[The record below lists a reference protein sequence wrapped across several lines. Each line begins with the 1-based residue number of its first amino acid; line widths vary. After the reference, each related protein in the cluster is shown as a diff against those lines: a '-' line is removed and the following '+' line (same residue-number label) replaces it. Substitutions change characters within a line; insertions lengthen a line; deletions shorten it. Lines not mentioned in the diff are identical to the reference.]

1 MMEYIIINDIKSTEL
16 KGLMISRLS
25 PITKPPKRVAIE
37 EIEGRDGNTITELG
51 YGSYVK
57 EIEIGLTYNYD
68 IDEII
73 SYFNSEGKI
82 VFSNEPTKYYRFK
95 IVEQID
101 FEKLLRFKTA
111 KVKLHV
117 QPFKYS
123 AEEKIKAYDIT
134 TETEICVR
142 NSGNIYSKPRITF
155 TGTGISNI
163 SLNGLQMLV
172 LNLESE
178 TDSITIDFENLE
190 AYDTDGLRNRDVDGD
205 YDNFK
210 LNIGK
215 NNISFTGTLTKI
227 EIENYSRWI

>member
-1 MMEYIIINDIKSTEL
+1 MMEYIKINGVKSTDL
-16 KGLMISRLS
+16 KGLLITYLP
-25 PITKPPKRVAIE
+25 PITKPPKRVEIE
-37 EIEGRDGNTITELG
+37 EIEGRDGDTITELG
-51 YGSYVK
+51 YSSYEK

-73 SYFNSEGKI
+73 SYFNSEGEI

-111 KVKLHV
+111 KVELHV

-123 AEEKIKAYDIT
+123 SEELIETHEIT
-134 TETEICVR
+134 TETEISVT
-142 NSGNIYSKPRITF
+142 NSGNIHSKPRITF
-155 TGTGISNI
+155 TGTGTSNI

-172 LNLESE
+172 LTLGSE
-178 TDSITIDFENLE
+178 TDSITIDFEKLE
-190 AYDTDGLRNRDVDGD
+190 AYDIEGLRNRDVDGD
-205 YDNFK
+205 YDNFN
-210 LNIGK
+210 LNVGE
-215 NNISFTGTLTKI
+215 NTISFTGTLTKI